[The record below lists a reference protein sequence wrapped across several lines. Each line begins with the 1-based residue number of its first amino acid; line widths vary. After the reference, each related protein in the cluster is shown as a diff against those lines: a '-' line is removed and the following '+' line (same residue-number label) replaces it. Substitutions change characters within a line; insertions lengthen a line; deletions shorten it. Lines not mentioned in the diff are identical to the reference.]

1 MFELLY
7 TRVFPSLGR
16 FFGILSGVASASF
29 NTVVDY
35 AFGSWG
41 QLQVSIDCINVF
53 TGDPFFLTNYQ
64 LDLNIFDQIVSF
76 FGKITG
82 SVLKGIATFFGV
94 AELPLFLA
102 LLILFGSFFFSII
115 FVRFARNL
123 VS

>member
-1 MFELLY
+1 MFDLLY

-41 QLQVSIDCINVF
+41 QLQVNIDCMNVF
-53 TGDPFFLTNYQ
+53 TGDSFVLTNYQ

-82 SVLKGIATFFGV
+82 SAIKGIATFFGV
-94 AELPLFLA
+94 GELPMFLA

-115 FVRFARNL
+115 FVRFVKNI

>member
-41 QLQVSIDCINVF
+41 SLSVSIDCINVF
-53 TGDPFFLTNYQ
+53 TGDPFVITNYQ
-64 LDLNIFDQIVSF
+64 LDLNIFDKIVAF

-82 SVLKGIATFFGV
+82 SGVKGIATFFGV
-94 AELPLFLA
+94 GELPLFLA
-102 LLILFGSFFFSII
+102 LLILFGSFFFSIL
-115 FVRFARNL
+115 FVRFVKQI